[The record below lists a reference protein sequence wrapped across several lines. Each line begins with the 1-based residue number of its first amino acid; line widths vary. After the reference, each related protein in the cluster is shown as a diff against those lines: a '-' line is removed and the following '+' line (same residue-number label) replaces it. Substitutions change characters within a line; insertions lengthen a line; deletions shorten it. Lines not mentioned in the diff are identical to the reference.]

1 MNPTLLFT
9 STELSRA
16 PEMSP
21 LLFLKGKKK
30 KEKKP
35 EVPPIT
41 ITPIPPD
48 YDTIEEYWIKEP
60 FAKVIVAQPP
70 EKGVSPRYF
79 IEEITLAENENKAF
93 TKILDILAKEL
104 NPPEI
109 GREEDV
115 RKEIVSGAQK
125 LIQKYKRVFGKIEES
140 SWFKVLYFLE
150 RDMLGFGH
158 LNTIMEDYRVEDV
171 SCDGVGS
178 PIYVWHRK
186 YESIPT
192 NVQFMNRDTLDDYI
206 IKLAHKSGKHVSSAF
221 PIVDA
226 MLYGKH
232 RLAASFRD
240 EVSPRG
246 STFTIRKFRE
256 EPFSIIDLIET
267 GTCSI
272 EMAAYFWLLLE
283 NKATVIVIGGTG
295 SGKTTSLN
303 ALCCLIK
310 PGTKIVTVEETA
322 ELNMPVENWVRFV
335 SRESYG
341 LTGTKVGQISLFDL
355 VRTSLRYR
363 PDYLIVGEVRGEEAF
378 VLFQALATGHGG
390 LSTLHAENLDYAV
403 KRLTSTPMNIAE
415 SYIPLMNCCCLIERV
430 ALPLERGGLTFG
442 RRMRSV
448 WEVLDYGKYANVSE
462 WNPNQDDFQTDFRSS
477 YILGKLAARLGRSRK
492 DFMDEM
498 ERRMAVLQWML
509 DRGIRSVKDVS
520 MVVAEYYSNPEVVY
534 NRLTREPSAEPVEEE
549 VSAEEILVQPTP
561 LADLPEQQM
570 PEAASEPPREE
581 VFSVPDTAEK
591 VATEPPSK
599 EAGAAIGDLEDSM
612 VRIMDLIMKHGG
624 TATVE
629 VALKETG
636 IDRDLFWKCI
646 NVLKDLGYVKM
657 KGFII
662 MSQL

>member
-1 MNPTLLFT
+1 MFPVLL
-9 STELSRA
+9 
-16 PEMSP
+16 
-21 LLFLKGKKK
+21 LKGKK

-35 EVPPIT
+35 ELPAVVVSPMPPEH
-41 ITPIPPD
+41 D
-48 YDTIEEYWIKEP
+48 VVEEYWIKEP
-60 FAKVIVAQPP
+60 FAKVVIGQPP
-70 EKGVSPRYF
+70 EKGVSPRYYV
-79 IEEITLAENENKAF
+79 EEVTLTENETKAY
-93 TKILDILAKEL
+93 TKILDILSKEL
-104 NPPEI
+104 DPPEI
-109 GREEDV
+109 GKEEDV
-115 RKEIVSGAQK
+115 RKEIVGGARK
-125 LIQKYKRVFGKIEES
+125 LIKKYRSTFGRVEES
-140 SWFKVLYFLE
+140 SWFKVLYYLE
-150 RDMLGFGH
+150 RDMLGFGQ
-158 LNTIMEDYRVEDV
+158 LNAIMDDYRVEDV

-178 PIYVWHRK
+178 PLYVWHRK

-192 NVQFMNRDTLDDYI
+192 NIQFMNRELLDDYI
-206 IKLAHKSGKHVSSAF
+206 IKMAHKSGKHVSSAF

-256 EPFSIIDLIET
+256 EPFSIVDLIDA
-267 GTCSI
+267 GTVSI
-272 EMAAYFWLLLE
+272 EMAAYFWMLLE
-283 NKATVIVIGGTG
+283 SKATIMVIGGTG
-295 SGKTTSLN
+295 SGKTTTLN

-341 LTGTKVGQISLFDL
+341 LTGSKVGQISLFDL

-403 KRLTSTPMNIAE
+403 KRLTSSPMNIAE
-415 SYIPLMNCCCLIERV
+415 SYVPLMNCCCLIERV
-430 ALPLERGGLTFG
+430 ALPHERGGLTFG

-448 WEVLDYGKYANVSE
+448 WEVLDYGKYANVTE
-462 WNPNQDDFQTDFRSS
+462 WSPNEDNFQTDYRSS

-492 DFMDEM
+492 EFLDEI
-498 ERRMAVLQWML
+498 ERREAVLRWMIE
-509 DRGIRSVKDVS
+509 RGVRSVKDVS
-520 MVVAEYYSNPEVVY
+520 MVVAEYYSNPDAVY
-534 NRLTREPSAEPVEEE
+534 NRIMREPSAGAEEE
-549 VSAEEILVQPTP
+549 VPAEEILVKPTA
-561 LADLPEQQM
+561 LAGAPEQAAGEVVFEAPVEVVAA
-570 PEAASEPPREE
+570 PETRKEGASAPLPTAADKGMGE
-581 VFSVPDTAEK
+581 
-591 VATEPPSK
+591 
-599 EAGAAIGDLEDSM
+599 LEDSM
-612 VRIMDLIMKHGG
+612 VRIMDLIMMHGG

-629 VALKETG
+629 MALKETG
-636 IDRDLFWKCI
+636 MDRDLFWRCI
-646 NVLKDLGYVKM
+646 NVLKELGYIKM